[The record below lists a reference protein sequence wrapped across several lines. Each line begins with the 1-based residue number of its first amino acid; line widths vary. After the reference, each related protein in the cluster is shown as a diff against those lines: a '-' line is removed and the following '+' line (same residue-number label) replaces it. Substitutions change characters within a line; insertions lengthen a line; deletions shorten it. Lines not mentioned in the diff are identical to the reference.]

1 MQNNPNELPLIQIS
15 DNTPVLQGGV
25 TYNDYSPY
33 IRDFS
38 DRLKKN
44 VILSNPVTGM
54 LSLNPAA
61 RAYMYNAAGVER
73 MTNKDFLPW
82 EIASAKQAL
91 ANRLGER
98 GGRFDAPVDVMPH
111 NYGANV
117 ADTAGTGYIKN
128 FFLNPMRMTT
138 GSMWVAP
145 NGQVLHP
152 RDNNFYTGDPYDFA
166 PQVQADNNYRPEY
179 QLLQKFGTIIRGD
192 REPMMIDINLKD

>member
-1 MQNNPNELPLIQIS
+1 MQNNPNELPLVQINN
-15 DNTPVLQGGV
+15 DTPVLQGEV

-44 VILSNPVTGM
+44 VVLSNPVTGI
-54 LSLNPAA
+54 LAFNPAA

-91 ANRLGER
+91 ANRLSER
-98 GGRFDAPVDVMPH
+98 GGRFDAPVDIQAH

-117 ADTAGTGYIKN
+117 ANTGGFGYAKDYL
-128 FFLNPMRMTT
+128 LNPMRMTT
-138 GSMWVAP
+138 GNMWVAP

-152 RDNNFYTGDPYDFA
+152 KDNNFYFGDLYDFN
-166 PQVQADNNYRPEY
+166 PKVQTDNNYRPEY
-179 QLLQKFGTIIRGD
+179 QLLQKFGTIVRGD
-192 REPMMIDINLKD
+192 KEPMMIDINLKD